1 MFVVLNLFLSTNKT
15 LAYVPLGFSSFFFS
29 FCLYSSTYL
38 LRTLNIFSLFGGKK
52 IFVDVNRI
60 REKIYSQQTNIVR
73 DICTLKQIRWVK
85 PTKTTKKTHD
95 PLTNICSYYCFCWMA
110 VVIIRARASKRPQA
124 ICLQYTHNVIVVF
137 RYVTNL
143 IGFYAAVL
151 FQLSPMFLFHLWCSC
166 QPTNQPIYIPNAM
179 VRSAVIIVL
188 FDQ

>member
-1 MFVVLNLFLSTNKT
+1 MKRLQRRLSRENSIQWQCMFVVLNLFLSTNKT

-85 PTKTTKKTHD
+85 PTKTTKKNT
-95 PLTNICSYYCFCWMA
+95 
-110 VVIIRARASKRPQA
+110 RPVDKYMQ
-124 ICLQYTHNVIVVF
+124 L
-137 RYVTNL
+137 L
-143 IGFYAAVL
+143 L
-151 FQLSPMFLFHLWCSC
+151 FLLDGCCYHSC
-166 QPTNQPIYIPNAM
+166 QSIQTAA
-179 VRSAVIIVL
+179 SHL
-188 FDQ
+188 FTIHA